1 MLNYYDYRITLG
13 HSYTILRKLSKITE
27 RAAISYDKLLK
38 FSRNFP
44 FQIDICLRW
53 NGSPSINLDGCE
65 ISRTLVKDSNVVR
78 FASKPQV
85 VVLELD

>member
-44 FQIDICLRW
+44 FQIDICLR
-53 NGSPSINLDGCE
+53 
-65 ISRTLVKDSNVVR
+65 
-78 FASKPQV
+78 
-85 VVLELD
+85 